1 MVMVYEIRERGVIMF
16 QLLYDMVLIDLLGYT
31 DNAPEILN
39 IPTLALVLTTI
50 LMILIIFTIFKV
62 ALVLLSLP
70 FKWLS

>member
-1 MVMVYEIRERGVIMF
+1 MVMVYEISERGVIMF

-31 DNAPEILN
+31 DTAPEILN

-50 LMILIIFTIFKV
+50 LMILAVFTIFKV
-62 ALVLLSLP
+62 ALALLSLP

>member
-1 MVMVYEIRERGVIMF
+1 
-16 QLLYDMVLIDLLGYT
+16 MVLIDLLGYT

-50 LMILIIFTIFKV
+50 LMILAVFTIFKV
-62 ALVLLSLP
+62 ALALLSLP

>member
-1 MVMVYEIRERGVIMF
+1 MVMVYEICERGVIMF

>member
-31 DNAPEILN
+31 DTAPEILN
-39 IPTLALVLTTI
+39 IPTVALVLTTI
-50 LMILIIFTIFKV
+50 LMILAVFTIFKV
-62 ALVLLSLP
+62 ALALLSLP

>member
-1 MVMVYEIRERGVIMF
+1 MVMVYQICERGVIMF

-31 DNAPEILN
+31 DTAPEILN

-50 LMILIIFTIFKV
+50 LMILIVFTIFKV

>member
-31 DNAPEILN
+31 DNAPDILN

-50 LMILIIFTIFKV
+50 LMILIVFTIFKV

>member
-1 MVMVYEIRERGVIMF
+1 MVMVYEICERGVIMF

-31 DNAPEILN
+31 DTAPDILN

>member
-1 MVMVYEIRERGVIMF
+1 MVMVYKICERGVIMF

-31 DNAPEILN
+31 DTAPEILN

>member
-1 MVMVYEIRERGVIMF
+1 MF

>member
-1 MVMVYEIRERGVIMF
+1 MVMVYEISERGVIMF

-39 IPTLALVLTTI
+39 IPTVALVLTTI
-50 LMILIIFTIFKV
+50 LMILAVFTIFKV
-62 ALVLLSLP
+62 ALALLSLP

>member
-1 MVMVYEIRERGVIMF
+1 MVMVYEIHERSVIMF

-50 LMILIIFTIFKV
+50 LMILIVFTIFKV